1 MKTLLLTVFIFTTSF
16 YCSAQV
22 IFGITSNL
30 CDTTTQHNYN
40 FEYAGLIGGGG
51 AGWNTPDM
59 TLDSNAISGCL
70 VMVNDGTPG
79 LTTIG
84 TPPFTV
90 NSSSLSCDSTTF
102 TQDLSGKIAVL
113 YRGNCEFQLKA
124 HNAQKRGAIGVIMI
138 NHTGDAVGMSGGP
151 IGENVT
157 IPVWM
162 IGEADGN
169 ELAACLDTVCTGV
182 TAYFGV
188 DAPLFADDIA
198 SSKPLML
205 MTESSA
211 IPWDLART
219 GVEYPID
226 FGIWVYNSGWDAQNG
241 VTVTVEVDRSGVVE
255 FTNTSAALNF
265 NAPDTTFI
273 DSQYVDLGT
282 YAPANWTIG
291 TYTITYTINNAGD
304 ENLANNV
311 FSYEFKL
318 TNNEDVYAKCRLDE
332 NNKPIHNT
340 AYSLSNTICGPT
352 FESCIVFKSS
362 VAGTRNTQATGLT
375 FSCKPTG
382 TTMTN
387 ELIEIK
393 AYQWD
398 DSFTDIN
405 SPATY
410 NSLTLLESA
419 TYTYADNSENGMN
432 IFLPFNNS
440 IPLQNSQRYLFCV
453 SNNSDSLRV
462 GYDAYSLNYY
472 PEGLNYT
479 TTINHYLQPISP
491 VSDVPCGPKEWY
503 SAGFGYDN
511 TAAISVTMDIATGI
525 DDVVNEEM
533 AMPYPNPTTNYLT
546 VPVRKNVKGNVSIEL
561 VDLLGKIV
569 LSENQLLNNE
579 PLKLNV
585 SSISNGNYIAQLKFS
600 NGTIDNFKISIN
612 R

>member
-1 MKTLLLTVFIFTTSF
+1 MKKLLLSLIILTTSALS
-16 YCSAQV
+16 SAQV

-30 CDTTTQHNYN
+30 CDTTTEHYYNY
-40 FEYAGLIGGGG
+40 EYAGNLFGGSTD
-51 AGWNTPDM
+51 WNTPNM
-59 TLDSNAISGCL
+59 LLDSNSIQGCL
-70 VMVNDGTPG
+70 VMVNDGSTG
-79 LTTIG
+79 TSVIG
-84 TPPFTV
+84 TPSFTV
-90 NSSSLSCDSTTF
+90 NSSALACDSTTW
-102 TQDLSGKIAVL
+102 TQDLTGKIAVL
-113 YRGNCEFQLKA
+113 YRGGCEFGLKA
-124 HNAQKRGAIGVIMI
+124 FNAQKRGAIGVIII
-138 NHTGDAVGMSGGP
+138 NHTGDAIGMSGG
-151 IGENVT
+151 IFGVNVT

-162 IGEADGN
+162 IGETDGN
-169 ELAACLDTVCTGV
+169 QLAACLDTVCTGV
-182 TAYFGV
+182 TGYFGIEFS
-188 DAPLFADDIA
+188 AFADNIS
-198 SSKPLML
+198 SSKSLML

-211 IPWDLART
+211 MPWDLART
-219 GVEYPID
+219 GTEYPID

-241 VTVTVEVDRSGVVE
+241 VTVTVEVERSGVVE

-340 AYSLSNTICGPT
+340 AYSLSNTICGNE
-352 FESCIVFKSS
+352 FESCIHFKNEF
-362 VAGTRNTQATGLT
+362 AGDRSTIATGIN
-375 FSCKPTG
+375 FSCEPVG

-410 NSLTLLESA
+410 DSLTLLESA
-419 TYTYADNSENGMN
+419 TYTYTDNSENGIN

-440 IPLQNSQRYLFCV
+440 ISLQNNQRYLFCV
-453 SNNSDSLRV
+453 SNTSDSLRV
-462 GYDAYSLNYY
+462 GYDAYNVYY
-472 PEGLNYT
+472 HPEGFNYT

-491 VSDVPCGPKEWY
+491 VSDVSCGPKEWWT
-503 SAGFGYDN
+503 AGFGND
-511 TAAISVTMDIATGI
+511 AIPAISVTMDIATGI

-546 VPVRKNVKGNVSIEL
+546 VPVRKNAKGNVNIDL
-561 VDLLGKIV
+561 VDLLGKVV
-569 LSENQLLNNE
+569 LSENQILNNE
-579 PLKLNV
+579 SLKINV
-585 SSISNGNYIAQLKFS
+585 SSIANGNYITQLRF
-600 NGTIDNFKISIN
+600 NDGTIDNFKISIN